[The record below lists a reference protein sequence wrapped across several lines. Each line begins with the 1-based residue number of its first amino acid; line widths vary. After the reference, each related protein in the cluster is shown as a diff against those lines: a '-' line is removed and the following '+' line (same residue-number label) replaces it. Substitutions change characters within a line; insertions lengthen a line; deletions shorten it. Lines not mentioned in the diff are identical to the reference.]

1 MTPTLS
7 LDRPSSRSSRVV
19 VEVEAANKKPTDERE
34 TGVAQFYGVPIILH
48 TDHCAKKLL
57 PWFDD
62 LIEAN
67 EDYFNKYGEPLFT
80 SHMLDLSEETMEEN
94 LEICAKYLKKMA
106 AIDCFLE
113 MEIGITG
120 GEVRTHPRHAPSL
133 CSETRQQMLLLV

>member
-1 MTPTLS
+1 
-7 LDRPSSRSSRVV
+7 
-19 VEVEAANKKPTDERE
+19 
-34 TGVAQFYGVPIILH
+34 VPIILH

-57 PWFDD
+57 PWFDG

-67 EDYFNKYGEPLFT
+67 EDYFAKYGEPLFT

-94 LEICAKYLKKMA
+94 LELCKHYLKKMA

>member
-1 MTPTLS
+1 MW
-7 LDRPSSRSSRVV
+7 
-19 VEVEAANKKPTDERE
+19 
-34 TGVAQFYGVPIILH
+34 QFYGVPIILH

-57 PWFDD
+57 PWFDG

-67 EDYFNKYGEPLFT
+67 EDYFAKYGEPLFT

-120 GEVRTHPRHAPSL
+120 GEEDGASRPPRASPLLSAHASPPCRAQTL
-133 CSETRQQMLLLV
+133 E